1 MSNRSFGI
9 MPLRQAS
16 KTNTQDAKHSQMI
29 ISKINSHNHERCIDG
44 AISKAEQLC
53 AQRGLRLTP
62 IRRKVFELIW
72 ESHQAVKAY
81 DLLERIRPF
90 EMSAKPPTVYRALEF
105 LLDLGVIHRVESLNA
120 FIGCIDSGRTHEQLL
135 LICTECQQVTERS
148 APEVMSA
155 LATEIN
161 TQGFIA
167 RQKSIE
173 IHGICRACALNSATQ
188 AVMSD
193 KIAQKKQGAE

>member
-1 MSNRSFGI
+1 M
-9 MPLRQAS
+9 M
-16 KTNTQDAKHSQMI
+16 T
-29 ISKINSHNHERCIDG
+29 SKISHHNHERCIDS
-44 AISKAEQLC
+44 AMSKAEQLC
-53 AQRGLRLTP
+53 AERGLRLTP

-120 FIGCIDSGRTHEQLL
+120 FIGCIDSGRIHEQLL
-135 LICTECQQVTERS
+135 LICTECQQVTEHP
-148 APEVMSA
+148 APEVMNA
-155 LATEIN
+155 LAAEIN

-173 IHGICRACALNSATQ
+173 IHGTCRACVLKTAT
-188 AVMSD
+188 
-193 KIAQKKQGAE
+193 KKVSTE

>member
-1 MSNRSFGI
+1 M
-9 MPLRQAS
+9 MPA
-16 KTNTQDAKHSQMI
+16 KTAH
-29 ISKINSHNHERCIDG
+29 HNHERCIDS
-44 AISKAEQLC
+44 AMHKAEQLC
-53 AQRGLRLTP
+53 AQKGLRLTP

-105 LLDLGVIHRVESLNA
+105 LLHLGVIHRVESLNA
-120 FIGCIDSGRTHEQLL
+120 FIGCIDSERTHEQLL
-135 LICTECQQVTERS
+135 LICTECQQVTEVS

-155 LATEIN
+155 LAAEIN

-173 IHGICRACALNSATQ
+173 IHGICRACALNSTTPDI
-188 AVMSD
+188 MT
-193 KIAQKKQGAE
+193 E

>member
-1 MSNRSFGI
+1 MAI
-9 MPLRQAS
+9 HQ
-16 KTNTQDAKHSQMI
+16 TNNMVQKHSPI
-29 ISKINSHNHERCIDG
+29 ITPKPSPHNHEHCIHA

-120 FIGCIDSGRTHEQLL
+120 FIGCIDSGREHEQLL
-135 LICTECQQVTERS
+135 LICAVCQQVTECS

-155 LATEIN
+155 LAAEIH
-161 TQGFIA
+161 TLGFAA
-167 RQKSIE
+167 RQKNIE
-173 IHGICRACALNSATQ
+173 IHGVCKACATNPNPAP
-188 AVMSD
+188 AD
-193 KIAQKKQGAE
+193 N

>member
-1 MSNRSFGI
+1 M
-9 MPLRQAS
+9 
-16 KTNTQDAKHSQMI
+16 TT
-29 ISKINSHNHERCIDG
+29 SKISPHNHKRCIDS
-44 AISKAEQLC
+44 AMSNAEQLC

-135 LICTECQQVTERS
+135 LICTECQQVTECS
-148 APEVMSA
+148 APEVMGA
-155 LATEIN
+155 LAAEIRM
-161 TQGFIA
+161 QGFSA

-173 IHGICRACALNSATQ
+173 IHGTCRTCAQNADTKDTLPS
-188 AVMSD
+188 
-193 KIAQKKQGAE
+193 